1 MTNDQYDSV
10 GCFNDRSCAV
20 RVTCANTLGSPDPP
34 TPVLLATIARPVRER
49 LSSQGFG
56 GFLVSTRFNSFQL
69 VSTRALI
76 HSKRFCFFSSLALSH
91 SRTLALSHSR
101 TLALSHS
108 RTLALSHSRTL
119 ALSYSRTLVLSYSR
133 TYACSSPLLCSNG
146 NLSFIVGSIG
156 SIVGTEQAPK
166 PT

>member
-49 LSSQGFG
+49 LPSQGFG

-69 VSTRALI
+69 VSTRFNSFQLVHLSIQNA
-76 HSKRFCFFSSLALSH
+76 SVFFLLSY
-91 SRTLALSHSR
+91 
-101 TLALSHS
+101 
-108 RTLALSHSRTL
+108 SRTL
-119 ALSYSRTLVLSYSR
+119 ALSYFRTLVLSYICMFV
-133 TYACSSPLLCSNG
+133 TSPVFQWEPFLHCWH
-146 NLSFIVGSIG
+146 

>member
-69 VSTRALI
+69 VSTRFNSCTYPFKTLL
-76 HSKRFCFFSSLALSH
+76 FFFF

-119 ALSYSRTLVLSYSR
+119 ALSYSRTLVLSYICLFV
-133 TYACSSPLLCSNG
+133 TSPVFQWEPLFHCW
-146 NLSFIVGSIG
+146 FHWFHCWH
-156 SIVGTEQAPK
+156 
-166 PT
+166 

>member
-1 MTNDQYDSV
+1 MNAMTNDQYDSV

-49 LSSQGFG
+49 LPSQDFG

-69 VSTRALI
+69 VHLSIQNA
-76 HSKRFCFFSSLALSH
+76 SVFFSSLVL
-91 SRTLALSHSR
+91 L
-101 TLALSHS
+101 
-108 RTLALSHSRTL
+108 
-119 ALSYSRTLVLSYSR
+119 YSLTLVLSYICMFV
-133 TYACSSPLLCSNG
+133 TSPVFQWEPFFHCWH
-146 NLSFIVGSIG
+146 

>member
-49 LSSQGFG
+49 LPSQDFG

-69 VSTRALI
+69 VHLSIQNA
-76 HSKRFCFFSSLALSH
+76 SVFFSSLVL
-91 SRTLALSHSR
+91 L
-101 TLALSHS
+101 
-108 RTLALSHSRTL
+108 
-119 ALSYSRTLVLSYSR
+119 YSLTLVLSYICMFV
-133 TYACSSPLLCSNG
+133 TSPVFQWEPFFHCWH
-146 NLSFIVGSIG
+146 

>member
-1 MTNDQYDSV
+1 MNAMNAMNAMTNDQYDSV

-49 LSSQGFG
+49 LPSQDFG
-56 GFLVSTRFNSFQL
+56 GFLVSTRFNSCTYPFKTL
-69 VSTRALI
+69 L
-76 HSKRFCFFSSLALSH
+76 FSFLLSY
-91 SRTLALSHSR
+91 SC
-101 TLALSHS
+101 
-108 RTLALSHSRTL
+108 TL
-119 ALSYSRTLVLSYSR
+119 ALSYFRTLVLSYSR

-146 NLSFIVGSIG
+146 NLSFIVGFIVG

>member
-49 LSSQGFG
+49 LPSQGFG
-56 GFLVSTRFNSFQL
+56 GFLVSTRFNSFQLVSTRFNSFQL

-76 HSKRFCFFSSLALSH
+76 HSKRFCFFFF
-91 SRTLALSHSR
+91 
-101 TLALSHS
+101 
-108 RTLALSHSRTL
+108 
-119 ALSYSRTLVLSYSR
+119 SRTLVLLYSLTLVLSYICMFV
-133 TYACSSPLLCSNG
+133 TSPVFQWEPFFHCWH
-146 NLSFIVGSIG
+146 